1 MFALSSRVIVVI
13 CVVFSHC
20 YAIHIAFSHYCCCL
34 LLALPFCSCVGH
46 VVHVVLSRFHCY
58 SSWAT
63 VAIVTTFVTLP
74 FVLLFLQYHSFHIAI
89 LFTLLVLHYH
99 SSHIVVFAMSFFL
112 HATLLVLLFL
122 HYCFSRIALLRLS
135 LLLHFKSLL
144 SCYFFHIIALFT
156 FHVPIGPTFVDF
168 LTLSLLLFSYCCCFV
183 LLSQHGISLPL
194 AMCKLELRHQLEH
207 QR

>member
-74 FVLLFLQYHSFHIAI
+74 FVLLFL
-89 LFTLLVLHYH
+89 
-99 SSHIVVFAMSFFL
+99 
-112 HATLLVLLFL
+112 
-122 HYCFSRIALLRLS
+122 
-135 LLLHFKSLL
+135 
-144 SCYFFHIIALFT
+144 
-156 FHVPIGPTFVDF
+156 
-168 LTLSLLLFSYCCCFV
+168 
-183 LLSQHGISLPL
+183 
-194 AMCKLELRHQLEH
+194 
-207 QR
+207 

>member
-1 MFALSSRVIVVI
+1 MSFGLLVFLLCSFHACWLCPLCFCCYSCFVLLLLVVSCYFSHFFFWRYCWCSHCFLTLWLMFALSSRVIVVI

-74 FVLLFLQYHSFHIAI
+74 FVLLFL
-89 LFTLLVLHYH
+89 
-99 SSHIVVFAMSFFL
+99 
-112 HATLLVLLFL
+112 
-122 HYCFSRIALLRLS
+122 
-135 LLLHFKSLL
+135 
-144 SCYFFHIIALFT
+144 
-156 FHVPIGPTFVDF
+156 
-168 LTLSLLLFSYCCCFV
+168 
-183 LLSQHGISLPL
+183 
-194 AMCKLELRHQLEH
+194 
-207 QR
+207 